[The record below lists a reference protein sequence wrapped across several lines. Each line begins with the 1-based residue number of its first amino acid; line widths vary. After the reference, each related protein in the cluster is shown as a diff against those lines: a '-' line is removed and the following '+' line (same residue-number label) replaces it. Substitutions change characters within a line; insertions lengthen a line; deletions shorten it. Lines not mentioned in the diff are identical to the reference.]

1 MQVESHGAKIEE
13 LEALV
18 KAQAALVEKL
28 GRTWAGELP
37 PLAQLQ
43 LSINLARISLM
54 TIAMVFFKA
63 TFAVSKIAI
72 QYSLS

>member
-28 GRTWAGELP
+28 GRNRAGELSSP
-37 PLAQLQ
+37 AQLSTKLQ
-43 LSINLARISLM
+43 EG
-54 TIAMVFFKA
+54 FC
-63 TFAVSKIAI
+63 
-72 QYSLS
+72 